1 MHGSTMPS
9 TRLNA
14 FTLTIPLVL
23 VVALTAAGPAH
34 AQRSNARVAQ
44 AVAVVQAPEAAVE
57 ICHGPTVRAAQD
69 CALARCQKK
78 AGRGACYSV
87 TACAPSGWTG
97 VMGVKLKEVHFSE
110 SVCGAPSRDAVLEAL
125 KAFCRGH
132 MPNLEQCSVAQVWA
146 PNGIA
151 HTVDISWT
159 PADLRSPQVTQ

>member
-1 MHGSTMPS
+1 MPS
-9 TRLNA
+9 TRNTC
-14 FTLTIPLVL
+14 FTLALPLL
-23 VVALTAAGPAH
+23 VALTLSLAATGPAH
-34 AQRSNARVAQ
+34 AQRGGAKVAQ
-44 AVAVVQAPEAAVE
+44 AVAVVQAPESAVE

-110 SVCGAPSRDAVLEAL
+110 SVCGAPSREAVLEAL

-146 PNGIA
+146 PNGVA
-151 HTVDISWT
+151 QTVDFSWSPT
-159 PADLRSPQVTQ
+159 DLRGGQVTQ